1 MTKLVEGDLD
11 GSGLRIGIVVAKF
24 NEFVTGKLLEG
35 ALAGLHENG
44 VASQDVL
51 VAKVPGSFEIP
62 VIAKKLAESGRY
74 DAIICLGAVI
84 KGETDH
90 YDLVVNESAR
100 SISQIALDTGVP
112 VIFEVLATHTMKL
125 ALDRAGGDKGNA
137 GHTGALAA
145 IETARVSKKLLA

>member
-35 ALAGLHENG
+35 ALAGLHETG

-62 VIAKKLAESGRY
+62 VIAKKLAESGHY

-90 YDLVVNESAR
+90 YHYISQAVTNGLMQVTLRSTVPVMFGVLTCQTVELAIAR
-100 SISQIALDTGVP
+100 SEPHSRNNKGYEVGIATMEMLSQ
-112 VIFEVLATHTMKL
+112 
-125 ALDRAGGDKGNA
+125 
-137 GHTGALAA
+137 
-145 IETARVSKKLLA
+145 

>member
-74 DAIICLGAVI
+74 DAIICLGP
-84 KGETDH
+84 
-90 YDLVVNESAR
+90 L
-100 SISQIALDTGVP
+100 
-112 VIFEVLATHTMKL
+112 
-125 ALDRAGGDKGNA
+125 
-137 GHTGALAA
+137 
-145 IETARVSKKLLA
+145 

>member
-51 VAKVPGSFEIP
+51 VATAPLTLLTK
-62 VIAKKLAESGRY
+62 
-74 DAIICLGAVI
+74 
-84 KGETDH
+84 
-90 YDLVVNESAR
+90 
-100 SISQIALDTGVP
+100 
-112 VIFEVLATHTMKL
+112 HTV
-125 ALDRAGGDKGNA
+125 RPQ
-137 GHTGALAA
+137 
-145 IETARVSKKLLA
+145 RR

>member
-62 VIAKKLAESGRY
+62 VIAKKLAQSGRY

-100 SISQIALDTGVP
+100 SISQIALSL
-112 VIFEVLATHTMKL
+112 IH
-125 ALDRAGGDKGNA
+125 
-137 GHTGALAA
+137 
-145 IETARVSKKLLA
+145 I